1 MARLLLKDNLNFM
14 VLLYAFLRFDHLCEL
29 GMSQDP
35 QFGSRVMFLK
45 RPDDLTNLSQ
55 IKNLMPKNHIEK
67 IY

>member
-35 QFGSRVMFLK
+35 QFGLRVMFFK
-45 RPDDLTNLSQ
+45 RPDDLTKGLT
-55 IKNLMPKNHIEK
+55 
-67 IY
+67 